1 MTSIGIDAPRVDGPA
16 KVTGQ
21 ATYTADIVL
30 PGMLHAK
37 ILRSTLPHARLV
49 RIDASAAERE
59 LGVVTLTRDDLDGI
73 DPYYGAVLKDQPVV
87 AIDRVLFA
95 GDIVAVVAAE
105 SRDIAEEALDLIEVE
120 YEALPSVGDP
130 FAAQAPDAPILH
142 SERNTPE
149 VQFIDMR
156 SVHFQANSNVCS
168 IYHVAQGDFERGYAA
183 ADHRF
188 DDVYTVPTIQH
199 GHLEPHASTAYWEP
213 GGKLVVH
220 TSTQNP
226 SVIRTQLAEMFKLP
240 ESMVRII
247 VPYLGGGY
255 GAKTY
260 PKLEPMVSV
269 LSRKARRPVSLV
281 LTREEV
287 FLTAVRHA
295 ASVRIRT
302 GVNNDG
308 RIVARKVEA
317 TYDTGAYA
325 DIGPRTTKNGG
336 YASGGPYRI
345 EHQDLT
351 SYCVYTNRPPS
362 GAFRGFGVPQ
372 VCWPYESQMD
382 DIARRLGVDP
392 VALRRQNLVQE
403 GDIFVTGDR
412 LVSVGLEKCL
422 DQVVD
427 AIGWKGIES
436 TRPQPSDKPG
446 FVRGIGLAVMIKS
459 TMTPSNSAASVR
471 LNSDGSA
478 TLLTSSVEIGQG
490 PHTALAQIV
499 AETIGLPLQRVTVTF
514 PDTDFTPYDQSTSSS
529 RTVFSMG
536 HAARQAGLQIREQ
549 LLEIAA
555 KQLEAAIGDL
565 QLEEGVISVVGSPD
579 RRLTIPQAF
588 RAHFGT
594 PVGSLFGAFDFQ
606 TTGGLDPETGKGKAS
621 AFWFL
626 SAAGA
631 EVEVDTRTGK
641 IRVLRAVTSVDAGK
655 AINPRQC
662 WLQNE
667 GSMLTAM
674 GSALSEE
681 MVFDNGQP
689 VNASFLDY
697 LMPSMGD
704 YPDQFTSL
712 LVETPHPE
720 GPFGAKGM
728 GEAGLGPVAPAIGNA
743 VANALG
749 GIRLR
754 DLPLRPERVL
764 AAIDQAGTAQEVAT

>member
-1 MTSIGIDAPRVDGPA
+1 VSVLGIDAPRVDGPA
-16 KVTGQ
+16 KVTGAAQ
-21 ATYTADIVL
+21 FTADIVL

-37 ILRSTLPHARLV
+37 VLRSTMPHARLV

-59 LGVVTLTRDDLDGI
+59 LGVVVLTRDDLAGI
-73 DPYYGAVLKDQPVV
+73 DPYYGAVVKDQPVV

-95 GDIVAVVAAE
+95 GDVVAVVAAE
-105 SRDIAEEALDLIEVE
+105 GRDIAEEALDLIEVE
-120 YEALPSVGDP
+120 YEPLPAVTDTL
-130 FAAQAPDAPILH
+130 AAQEPGAPILH
-142 SERNTPE
+142 ATRPTPL
-149 VQFIDMR
+149 VTFADMK
-156 SVHFQANSNVCS
+156 SVHFQTDSNVCS
-168 IYHVAQGDFERGYAA
+168 IYHVAQGDFERGFVG
-183 ADHRF
+183 ADLQF
-188 DDVYTVPTIQH
+188 DDVYSTPMIQH

-213 GGKLVVH
+213 SGKLVVYS
-220 TSTQNP
+220 STQNP
-226 SVIRTQLAEMFKLP
+226 SVVRTQLAEMFRLP
-240 ESMVRII
+240 ESSVRII

-260 PKLEPMVSV
+260 PKLEPMVAV

-287 FLTAVRHA
+287 FMTAVRHA

-302 GVNNDG
+302 GVQRDG
-308 RIVARKVEA
+308 TLVARKVET

-325 DIGPRTTKNGG
+325 DIGPRTAKNGG
-336 YASGGPYRI
+336 YAAGGPYRI

-382 DIARRLGVDP
+382 DIARRLEVDP
-392 VALRRQNLVQE
+392 VELRRRNLVQE
-403 GDIFVTGDR
+403 NDIFVTGDR

-422 DQVVD
+422 DQVVE
-427 AIGWKGIES
+427 AIGWRGIES
-436 TRPQPSDKPG
+436 TRPIATDRPG
-446 FVRGIGLAVMIKS
+446 FVRGLGVAVMIKS

-478 TLLTSSVEIGQG
+478 TLLTSSVEMGQG
-490 PHTALAQIV
+490 PHTSLAQIV
-499 AETIGLPLQRVTVTF
+499 AEAIGLPLDRVTVTF

-529 RTVFSMG
+529 RTIFSMG
-536 HAARQAGLQIREQ
+536 HAAQQAGIQIRDQ

-555 KQLEAAIGDL
+555 RHLEAAVGDL
-565 QLEEGVISVVGSPD
+565 EIEDGVIAVKGVPARS
-579 RRLTIPQAF
+579 LTIPQAF
-588 RAHFGT
+588 RAQFGAA
-594 PVGSLFGAFDFQ
+594 VGSLFGAFDYQ
-606 TTGGLDPETGKGKAS
+606 TTGGLDPDTGKGKAS

-641 IRVLRAVTSVDAGK
+641 IRVLRAVTSVDVGR

-667 GSMLTAM
+667 GSMLTAL
-674 GSALSEE
+674 GSALFEE

-689 VNASFLDY
+689 VNATFLDY
-697 LMPSMGD
+697 MLPSMED
-704 YPDQFTSL
+704 FPDQFRSM

-720 GPFGAKGM
+720 GPYGAKGM

-764 AAIDQAGTAQEVAT
+764 AALAQERTR

>member
-1 MTSIGIDAPRVDGPA
+1 
-16 KVTGQ
+16 VTYQHGTLRTGWN
-21 ATYTADIVL
+21 AVPTADGMLTDEVL
-30 PGMLHAK
+30 P
-37 ILRSTLPHARLV
+37 
-49 RIDASAAERE
+49 
-59 LGVVTLTRDDLDGI
+59 RD
-73 DPYYGAVLKDQPVV
+73 
-87 AIDRVLFA
+87 R
-95 GDIVAVVAAE
+95 
-105 SRDIAEEALDLIEVE
+105 
-120 YEALPSVGDP
+120 
-130 FAAQAPDAPILH
+130 
-142 SERNTPE
+142 
-149 VQFIDMR
+149 
-156 SVHFQANSNVCS
+156 
-168 IYHVAQGDFERGYAA
+168 
-183 ADHRF
+183 
-188 DDVYTVPTIQH
+188 
-199 GHLEPHASTAYWEP
+199 
-213 GGKLVVH
+213 
-220 TSTQNP
+220 
-226 SVIRTQLAEMFKLP
+226 
-240 ESMVRII
+240 
-247 VPYLGGGY
+247 
-255 GAKTY
+255 
-260 PKLEPMVSV
+260 
-269 LSRKARRPVSLV
+269 
-281 LTREEV
+281 
-287 FLTAVRHA
+287 VRHA

-308 RIVARKVEA
+308 RMVARKVEA

-382 DIARRLGVDP
+382 DIARKLGVDP

-403 GDIFVTGDR
+403 GDIFVTGDK

-422 DQVVD
+422 DQVVES
-427 AIGWKGIES
+427 IGWKGIES
-436 TRPQPSDKPG
+436 TRPLPSDKPG
-446 FVRGIGLAVMIKS
+446 FVRGLGVAVMIKS

-490 PHTALAQIV
+490 PHTSLAQIV
-499 AETIGLPLQRVTVTF
+499 AETIGLPLSKVTVTF

-529 RTVFSMG
+529 RTIFSMG
-536 HAARQAGLQIREQ
+536 HAAQQAGLQIREQ

-555 KQLEAAIGDL
+555 KQLEAAVGDL
-565 QLEEGVISVVGSPD
+565 QLADGVISVVGSPT
-579 RRLTIPQAF
+579 RSLTIPQAF

-606 TTGGLDPETGKGKAS
+606 TTGGLDPDTGRGKAS

-674 GSALSEE
+674 GAVLSEE

-697 LMPSMGD
+697 LMPSMED
-704 YPDQFTSL
+704 FPDQFTSM

-728 GEAGLGPVAPAIGNA
+728 GEAALGPVAPAIGNA

-764 AAIDQAGTAQEVAT
+764 AAIEQAGTGQEVAK